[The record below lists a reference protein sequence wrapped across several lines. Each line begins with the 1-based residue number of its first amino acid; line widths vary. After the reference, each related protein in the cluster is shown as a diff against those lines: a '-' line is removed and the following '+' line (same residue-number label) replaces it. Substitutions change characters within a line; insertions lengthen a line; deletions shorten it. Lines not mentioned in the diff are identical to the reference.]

1 MIQAN
6 KGNVLANFH
15 KESLGIRWKELE
27 YFTMVFEK
35 MSTVSGMLASFASS
49 ALMLSVP
56 RWESPFM
63 VCLFLIFTGGALGF
77 HLLVILISTLC
88 CLWGPGKALRGDDSS
103 HVHDTI
109 NILEESQQTAMRFFV
124 LGLLCYFVSSILV
137 AWLFFDRIAAII
149 TTGLLVS
156 FLWLIGIQSVDVR
169 RAYITSRPLVSG
181 KLRGNPM
188 VEISRVNKTTTF

>member
-15 KESLGIRWKELE
+15 KSSLGIRWKELE

-35 MSTVSGMLASFASS
+35 MSAVSSMLASFASS

-109 NILEESQQTAMRFFV
+109 CILEESQQTAMRFFV
-124 LGLLCYFVSSILV
+124 LGLLCYFISSILV
-137 AWLFFDRIAAII
+137 AWLFFDRIASII

-156 FLWLIGIQSVDVR
+156 FLWLISMQSLDVR
-169 RAYITSRPLVSG
+169 RAYVTSRPLVTG
-181 KLRGNPM
+181 KLRGNPV